1 MIKLLIN
8 LFIKDN
14 NNTSDFYVRE
24 KHLVL
29 SGILG
34 IVCNLI
40 LFIIKLFIGL
50 ISGSIAIVS
59 DGFNNFSDMGAS
71 VVSIIGSKMSNLSA
85 DKEHPFGH
93 GRIEYISSLIVSFII
108 ILVGFELFKESIIK
122 IINPK
127 EINVTLSMLII
138 LILSLFIKIW
148 MFSYNKYIYKK
159 TGSQITNAVAKD
171 SLNDVIATLSVIIAV
186 FISSFTLVSVDA
198 YLGVIVSAFIMY
210 SGYTISK
217 DTISTLLGKEPE
229 PELVKKIEDVFNS
242 DKDIIGIHD
251 LTLHDYGPG
260 RVMGSVHAEVSED
273 KNIVEIHEAVDRIEN
288 YIEDTLGVHLVIHMD
303 PTDTNSELLSDYKNK
318 LNLLL
323 FEIDKELSFH
333 DMRITN
339 HKEQVNLIF
348 DLCVPVSYKQ
358 YQRDYILD
366 EISKK
371 LKDEK
376 GEPNL
381 IIKIDNKF

>member
-93 GRIEYISSLIVSFII
+93 GRIEYVSSLIVSFII
-108 ILVGFELFKESIIK
+108 ILVGFELFKESIFK

-198 YLGVIVSAFIMY
+198 YLGVIVSVFIMY

>member
-93 GRIEYISSLIVSFII
+93 GRIEYVSSLIVSFII

>member
-1 MIKLLIN
+1 
-8 LFIKDN
+8 
-14 NNTSDFYVRE
+14 
-24 KHLVL
+24 
-29 SGILG
+29 
-34 IVCNLI
+34 
-40 LFIIKLFIGL
+40 
-50 ISGSIAIVS
+50 
-59 DGFNNFSDMGAS
+59 
-71 VVSIIGSKMSNLSA
+71 
-85 DKEHPFGH
+85 
-93 GRIEYISSLIVSFII
+93 
-108 ILVGFELFKESIIK
+108 
-122 IINPK
+122 
-127 EINVTLSMLII
+127 
-138 LILSLFIKIW
+138 

-288 YIEDTLGVHLVIHMD
+288 YIELTLGVHLVIHMD